1 MSAPDT
7 APITELLRLTKSGD
21 LRAEERLFKALLAEL
36 RRMAVS
42 RMRRER
48 CDHTLQP
55 TALVNEAYVRLSA
68 QRDKDYQNRAHF
80 LAVAAQVMHCVLV
93 DYARARRAGKRLGAL
108 RKVEL
113 DVNLPG
119 PTKGWSDDILALDA
133 ALKRLA
139 AFDPRGARIVELK
152 VFAGMTDEEAA
163 EAIGK
168 APRTI
173 KRDFRAAKAW
183 LTGDLRRNGD
193 QADSP
198 ARPLPKKDPESDA

>member
-1 MSAPDT
+1 MSGPEP
-7 APITELLRLTKSGD
+7 APITELLRLAKTGD
-21 LRAEERLFKALLAEL
+21 LHAEELLFKSLLAEL
-36 RRMAVS
+36 RRMAVA

-93 DYARARRAGKRLGAL
+93 DYARARKAGKRLGGV
-108 RKVEL
+108 RRVEL
-113 DVNLPG
+113 DVNLPS
-119 PTKGWSDDILALDA
+119 TATGWSDEILALDA
-133 ALKRLA
+133 SLKRLA
-139 AFDPRGARIVELK
+139 AFDARGARIVELK
-152 VFAGMTDEEAA
+152 IFAGMTDA
-163 EAIGK
+163 EVAEVIGK

-183 LTGDLRRNGD
+183 LTGDLRRR
-193 QADSP
+193 SP
-198 ARPLPKKDPESDA
+198 AGDGVPAEKKGQEIDA